1 MKKLLLVVAVGCSLS
16 SITSAALA
24 EGRQGPP
31 HWPPPARGEAQET
44 DASAAAGLQ
53 FGPLILR
60 YGPQVQRYRPDVDY
74 LDTLRTR
81 KK

>member
-1 MKKLLLVVAVGCSLS
+1 MKKLLLVVAVGWSLS

-31 HWPPPARGEAQET
+31 HWPPPARGEAQEI
-44 DASAAAGLQ
+44 DATAAGQ

-60 YGPQVQRYRPDVDY
+60 YGPQVLRYRPSVDY

>member
-31 HWPPPARGEAQET
+31 HWPPPDARGEAQEA
-44 DASAAAGLQ
+44 DASAASGGRIEDRSRSARQ
-53 FGPLILR
+53 
-60 YGPQVQRYRPDVDY
+60 D
-74 LDTLRTR
+74 
-81 KK
+81 

>member
-31 HWPPPARGEAQET
+31 HWPPPARGEAQQTYAET
-44 DASAAAGLQ
+44 AGQ

-60 YGPQVQRYRPDVDY
+60 FRPQIHRYRPQP
-74 LDTLRTR
+74 LDGKAQDARQ
-81 KK
+81 K

>member
-31 HWPPPARGEAQET
+31 HWPPPTRGEAQET
-44 DASAAAGLQ
+44 DASAA
-53 FGPLILR
+53 
-60 YGPQVQRYRPDVDY
+60 GPQSARQD
-74 LDTLRTR
+74 
-81 KK
+81 

>member
-31 HWPPPARGEAQET
+31 HWPPPDARGEAQET
-44 DASAAAGLQ
+44 DASAASGGRIEDRSARQ
-53 FGPLILR
+53 EFHASDEAESAR
-60 YGPQVQRYRPDVDY
+60 STV
-74 LDTLRTR
+74 TLAS
-81 KK
+81 

>member
-1 MKKLLLVVAVGCSLS
+1 MRRDVKDRRIGHHLLVEKRRKSTPLAVG
-16 SITSAALA
+16 
-24 EGRQGPP
+24 
-31 HWPPPARGEAQET
+31 
-44 DASAAAGLQ
+44 Q

-60 YGPQVQRYRPDVDY
+60 YGPQVHRYRPDVDY

>member
-1 MKKLLLVVAVGCSLS
+1 MKKLLLVVAVGWSLF

-31 HWPPPARGEAQET
+31 HWPPPARGEAQEI
-44 DASAAAGLQ
+44 DATAAGQ

-60 YGPQVQRYRPDVDY
+60 YGPQVHRYRPDVDY
-74 LDTLRTR
+74 LDTPRTR